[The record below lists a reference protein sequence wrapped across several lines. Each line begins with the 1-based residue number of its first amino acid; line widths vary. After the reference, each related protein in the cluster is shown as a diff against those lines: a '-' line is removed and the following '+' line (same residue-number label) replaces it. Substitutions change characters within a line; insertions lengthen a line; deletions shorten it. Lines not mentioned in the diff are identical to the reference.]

1 MLRKHTG
8 LMVCL
13 ILLCCA
19 VPCAWASGGS
29 GSGDSGSHEEGSI
42 SLFSGD
48 LGNAVWTLLI
58 FGLVLLVL
66 SKFAWKPILD
76 GLQKREVFIRDSLSD
91 AKREREEAEKVLADY
106 TEKVQR
112 AGEEATAIVDEGRRD
127 AEEVRKKMHAEAK
140 VEADAIIAR
149 AKKEIELARDDA
161 VKQLH
166 DQTILLATDV
176 AGRMIRKELKP
187 GDHKDLLDQALRD
200 MGELN

>member
-1 MLRKHTG
+1 MLRKHIG
-8 LMVCL
+8 LMACL

-19 VPCAWASGGS
+19 VPCAWASGES
-29 GSGDSGSHEEGSI
+29 ESQEEGSI

-58 FGLVLLVL
+58 FGLVLFVL
-66 SKFAWKPILD
+66 TKFAWKPILN

-127 AEEVRKKMHAEAK
+127 AEEVRKKMHVEAK